1 MTPPLT
7 LVEPLLTVA
16 EVKGILRL
24 SRTKIYDEVT
34 RGELVAF
41 KLNRKT
47 LFRASDVQAYIDRHL
62 TKPVEKASAKVK
74 GI

>member
-1 MTPPLT
+1 MTPLVPLM
-7 LVEPLLTVA
+7 TVT
-16 EVKGILRL
+16 ELKDILRL
-24 SRTKIYDEVT
+24 GRSKIYDEVA

-41 KLNRKT
+41 KRNRKT
-47 LFRASDVQAYIDRHL
+47 LFRASDVQAYIERHL